1 MEGVKNNN
9 NNNAVNANNSASN
22 NTASNNNNASNANA
36 NVTANNNKKNN
47 KKNNNAENAGNA
59 GNAGN
64 NKPAKKEKKENN
76 TSASASTGEKR
87 TFKLADPLIVYKEL
101 HGKAVKSK
109 DPRGKYSDLT
119 PGGAARKMFRR
130 IARSRQLEKF
140 VSEGKVN
147 ANGKINKTVS
157 VAEVVGDADKNI
169 VFSMI
174 EVDKDGN
181 EIKRFYYKGSN
192 KLDEPITNKFIGF
205 NLKTGKRKTSVQY
218 ILPSISAISKEEY
231 DNKIKNQ

>member
-1 MEGVKNNN
+1 MEGAKNNN
-9 NNNAVNANNSASN
+9 NTNNMNNVSN
-22 NTASNNNNASNANA
+22 NTSNNNASNNKV
-36 NVTANNNKKNN
+36 NKKNNNKKNN
-47 KKNNNAENAGNA
+47 VEN
-59 GNAGN
+59 N
-64 NKPAKKEKKENN
+64 NKPEKKTKTTE
-76 TSASASTGEKR
+76 SSEKR

-157 VAEVVGDADKNI
+157 VAEVVKNADKNI

-174 EVDKDGN
+174 EVDKDGA